1 LPAVLV
7 WVACLAP
14 CAAQAPREAVRF
26 APTRAVL
33 LLIPGAE
40 AAQALASQRP
50 ATIDAAS
57 AAESALLQECA
68 NGEGQHPQAAKGF
81 LWSATARAWRVLL
94 HPLAVSVHEELLKYA
109 RLSEAV
115 ASGDYYRAGE
125 RAGAA
130 GQLNSRLSCVR
141 FTRYSAADPANTDI
155 ALDFVASVR
164 LDPARDAI
172 LLRPLRLYISQAAA
186 KSANGRYAVAIAV
199 RADAV
204 WRDEFT
210 GHRGRVFEQT
220 LTRESVDLNSGPYLK
235 YYPTDADAGVRV
247 PIVPVSFGVDRSR
260 DFGRAE
266 FGVSVAELGTP
277 PATLALLS
285 EMLPDPDEKLGQLV
299 VAAAAAGASR

>member
-1 LPAVLV
+1 MWA
-7 WVACLAP
+7 ACLAP
-14 CAAQAPREAVRF
+14 CAAQAPREAVTF
-26 APTRAVL
+26 APTRAALV
-33 LLIPGAE
+33 LIPGAE

-57 AAESALLQECA
+57 AAESALLQQCA

-81 LWSATARAWRVLL
+81 LWSVAARAWRVLL

-109 RLSEAV
+109 RLSEAT
-115 ASGDYYRAGE
+115 ASGDYYQ
-125 RAGAA
+125 AGAGGA
-130 GQLNSRLSCVR
+130 LNSRLSCVR
-141 FTRYSAADPANTDI
+141 FTRYAAADPASSDV

-172 LLRPLRLYISQAAA
+172 LLQPLRLYISQAAA
-186 KSANGRYAVAIAV
+186 KSANGRYAVAIAL

-220 LTRESVDLNSGPYLK
+220 LARESVDLNSGPYLK
-235 YYPTDADAGVRV
+235 YYSIDAGAGVRV
-247 PIVPVSFGVDRSR
+247 PIVPVSFGLDRSR

-285 EMLPDPDEKLGQLV
+285 EMLPDPDEKFGQLV
-299 VAAAAAGASR
+299 VAAALAGTAR